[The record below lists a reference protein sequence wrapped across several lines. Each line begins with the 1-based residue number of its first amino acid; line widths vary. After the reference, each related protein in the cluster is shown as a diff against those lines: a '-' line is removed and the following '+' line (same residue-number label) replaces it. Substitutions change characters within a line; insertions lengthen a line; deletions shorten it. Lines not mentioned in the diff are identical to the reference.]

1 MPTKSLLSHL
11 FLASTLAS
19 LAACGGGHRVADI
32 TPAHTAVLTGH
43 WVFDDVD
50 SDDIAAILEEMG
62 RARQPAG
69 GASPADGA
77 GRGGGRTGG
86 GMTGGGMTGGRG
98 GGSGGM
104 SGRSPMS
111 GGAMDP
117 EAMAVTQRLIRQRVP
132 SMELV
137 LTDSMVTVTYP
148 REEPYVLLF
157 GEKVERELRGGLT
170 LQAKADWHN
179 GRLRIRRSID
189 GGGSI
194 TELFMPAVDGTLLTV
209 AVEAEMGRGRSFEF
223 RRVFTPRSSGDE
235 R

>member
-1 MPTKSLLSHL
+1 M
-11 FLASTLAS
+11 
-19 LAACGGGHRVADI
+19 ADI
-32 TPAHTAVLTGH
+32 TPAHTAALTGH

-62 RARQPAG
+62 RTGQPGG
-69 GASPADGA
+69 GASQPAGA
-77 GRGGGRTGG
+77 GRGGGRSGG
-86 GMTGGGMTGGRG
+86 GMTGGGMPGGRG
-98 GGSGGM
+98 GRSGGM
-104 SGRSPMS
+104 AGRSPLS

-117 EAMAVTQRLIRQRVP
+117 EAMQATRRLIRQRVP
-132 SMELV
+132 SLELV

-148 REEPYVLLF
+148 REAPYVLLF

>member
-1 MPTKSLLSHL
+1 M
-11 FLASTLAS
+11 
-19 LAACGGGHRVADI
+19 ADI
-32 TPAHTAVLTGH
+32 TPAHTAALSGH
-43 WVFDDVD
+43 WVFDEVD

-62 RARQPAG
+62 RAGQPEG
-69 GASPADGA
+69 GVDPAARG
-77 GRGGGRTGG
+77 GRGGGRSGG
-86 GMTGGGMTGGRG
+86 GMTGGGMTGGRRG
-98 GGSGGM
+98 RSGGM
-104 SGRSPMS
+104 AGRSPMS

-117 EAMAVTQRLIRQRVP
+117 EAMQATQRLIRQRVP
-132 SMELV
+132 SLKLV

-170 LQAKADWHN
+170 LEAKADWHN

-209 AVEAEMGRGRSFEF
+209 AVEAEMGRGRSFGF
-223 RRVFTPRSSGDE
+223 RRVFKPRSADE
-235 R
+235 GR